1 MAKKKIGKYIVNLED
16 LLGKGSFASVYRG
29 KHSETNE
36 QIAVKVVEKSQSIF
50 YSLTFKSLK
59 INTQKTH
66 SNKRYES

>member
-36 QIAVKVVEKSQSIF
+36 
-50 YSLTFKSLK
+50 
-59 INTQKTH
+59 
-66 SNKRYES
+66 